1 MNREIVSRYEYN
13 GGLAGN
19 RRCGKSVKYGEF
31 MLNSH
36 RPVLSHRVESGGV
49 NLSLLAIFIAPFLQA
64 VGICNTIG
72 AYTWKVMGT
81 TVPGEMS
88 SYFYN
93 HVKRRSQHARG
104 YEDTRIL

>member
-1 MNREIVSRYEYN
+1 MNREAEYN
-13 GGLAGN
+13 GGLEGN

-31 MLNSH
+31 MRNSH
-36 RPVLSHRVESGGV
+36 RLVLSHRVGSSGV
-49 NLSLLAIFIAPFLQA
+49 NLSLLAIVMAPFLHA
-64 VGICNTIG
+64 VDICNTIG
-72 AYTWKVMGT
+72 AYTWNVMGT

-104 YEDTRIL
+104 YEDTRML